1 MPFAKPSA
9 VPDNV
14 PAAHRPQ
21 FMEVFNSAWKAA
33 KDDKKSDAQADE
45 TSFAQAWGVITKA
58 GAKPKRDV
66 SSDGPGFGPVE
77 KKDGGQAADPTQ
89 SLRALEEEVAAAF
102 ITLRFAADQPR
113 EPDGKFAAGST
124 GEDAHDTEG
133 HLKAAADHTTLAK
146 QEMAKGDKEHMKL
159 HEAAAHAH
167 LTAAFAHKETMAPLS
182 AIAQTSSHTAN
193 TFPDEKAGRADSQ
206 TERTIEYRWGY

>member
-1 MPFAKPSA
+1 MSMPFAKPSA

-58 GAKPKRDV
+58 GAKPKGRDV
-66 SSDGPGFGPVE
+66 SSDGPGLGPVE
-77 KKDGGQAADPTQ
+77 KKGEDGGQLSDPQQT
-89 SLRALEEEVAAAF
+89 LRALEEEVKAAF

-133 HLKAAADHTTLAK
+133 HLRS
-146 QEMAKGDKEHMKL
+146 E
-159 HEAAAHAH
+159 
-167 LTAAFAHKETMAPLS
+167 
-182 AIAQTSSHTAN
+182 
-193 TFPDEKAGRADSQ
+193 
-206 TERTIEYRWGY
+206 ERRV